1 MRSCPPV
8 MIEPAGASA
17 KSDCYEAVAAGCAA
31 RDSRASQREAVLRL
45 MIPLLTAFPKARLTA
60 RI

>member
-1 MRSCPPV
+1 MRPTPSLSSR
-8 MIEPAGASA
+8 GAA
-17 KSDCYEAVAAGCAA
+17 RQSDCYEAVAAGAA
-31 RDSRASQREAVLRL
+31 ERDSRESQREAVLRL

>member
-1 MRSCPPV
+1 MR
-8 MIEPAGASA
+8 PAPSLSSRGAGA
-17 KSDCYEAVAAGCAA
+17 KSDCYEAVAVGAA
-31 RDSRASQREAVLRL
+31 ERDSRESQREAVLRL

>member
-1 MRSCPPV
+1 MRSCPRV
-8 MIEPAGASA
+8 MIEPAGAGA
-17 KSDCYEAVAAGCAA
+17 KSDCYEAVAVEPAA
-31 RDSRASQREAVLRL
+31 RDSRESQREAVLRL

>member
-1 MRSCPPV
+1 MV
-8 MIEPAGASA
+8 EPRVG
-17 KSDCYEAVAAGCAA
+17 DYLIAVAVEPAA
-31 RDSRASQREAVLRL
+31 RDSRESQREAVLRL